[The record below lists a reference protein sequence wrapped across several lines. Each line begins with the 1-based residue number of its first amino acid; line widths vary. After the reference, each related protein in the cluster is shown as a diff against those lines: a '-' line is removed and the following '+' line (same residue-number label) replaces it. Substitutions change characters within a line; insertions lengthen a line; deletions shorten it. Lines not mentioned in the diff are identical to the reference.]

1 MRKFCLLVGMLF
13 CVVSGSFAEAPLTS
27 VDASQLEEAG
37 LDSHTTPAA
46 ADIPSIVI
54 NEIVASNA
62 TGLRTRGGKYEDWVE
77 LFNPTTES
85 VNISGWHLTDSL
97 NNLPQWQF
105 PDGVI
110 LKPGGFLVVFC
121 DGWADSQ
128 PLGEYHSN
136 FSLSKSGEYLALV
149 AADGET
155 IVHELAPSF
164 PQQYKDASYGLIPS
178 SIANTEQQW
187 AYFKTPTPGAPNS
200 GTPLWGM
207 VESVA
212 FSESQGYKSAPFSLT
227 LESPTEGVIIYYTLD
242 GTIPTSESI
251 LYNKPISIDKITFLR
266 AVATKEGYLDA
277 PVTTRTWLFMEDVL
291 TQPTSTPTGWPN
303 SYAVNNHKMEY
314 GMNSSIVRNNR
325 TAIRIGMT
333 NIQTISLVTDLKNLF
348 DSKSGIYVNPRQD
361 GEAWER
367 AVSVE
372 LIDPQGGEEFQIE
385 AGLRIRGAF
394 SRSSS
399 NPKHSF
405 RLFFR
410 DRYGGKLNF
419 PLFESEGADT
429 FDKVDLRTSQ
439 NFSWS
444 FENSPYNTF
453 IRETFSR
460 DAQGDFGMQYTRS
473 RYYHLFINGQYWGL
487 YQTQERSDSDFAK
500 TYYGGSSDDWD
511 CIKTSQPGY
520 YTEASD
526 GNMNA
531 FSDLYNIAVKQGF
544 SGLYSTNYYWIK
556 GVNPDGTPIPESP
569 VYLDEDNLLAY
580 MLITY
585 FARDPDCPVA
595 VNSHANNLYGLY
607 NRVNPTGFKW
617 FKHDAEHSMAANR
630 SYPVT
635 TDLTSHGWHLNTL
648 ANFNPMRLHQ
658 RLMDHPDYKMRWADT
673 VQKEMLN
680 PGGALSLSNSFAR
693 WDNRQ
698 AEIDQAIILE
708 AARWGHGRDRGDWLR
723 ECNYVKDSFI
733 PVSAEYLMKHF
744 KIRGWFPSIEAPVVS
759 DVVRSEESTTFT
771 LSGALNLY
779 YTLNGDDPRLPGG
792 EVNPFANKLV
802 PRPAGEKTL
811 ITKGDTWRY
820 FDEGITPPKDGA
832 LLWYQKGYSYSY
844 WKEGTGRFGFGS
856 RPVKTSI
863 NRYKTGTNEPLITA
877 YFSKS
882 FVLTSASLVPGLIV
896 DINADDGAVVYING
910 SRVLL
915 HNMETGYNYYS
926 YAKSE
931 VSGSDENTYHAYE
944 VDSKYLVDGENT
956 ISVEIHQGSPESE
969 DLYFD
974 LELSTMSGQS
984 EYGTEGSLT
993 VAPGTIIK
1001 ARSWNGVEWSAI
1013 TELDLT
1019 VYGEQT
1025 DLKIN
1030 EMMYSSS
1037 VPDIAAERG
1046 WDRDDFSWIELKNTG
1061 KGVLDT
1067 QGIQFTSGIEYTLPQ
1082 LLLHPGEM
1090 LVLVKNLDAFSTLYL
1105 TNGMT
1110 ILSGYSGNLARRGEN
1125 ITIQAADGSNILNF
1139 SYSSSWYPETDQ
1151 GGYSLEVVNTA
1162 AEEPVWSSA
1171 LNWKSS
1177 SLIYGTPGAENNSSG
1192 GIPPIIKVQPK
1203 DQWVFEGENVLF
1215 FATALGSSPLS
1226 YQWYKD
1232 GFPIENANTSQ
1243 LIISGTQ
1250 LSDAGSYVVEVTNP
1264 AGTLMSRQAM
1274 LLVQVFIPVPPSIV
1288 LQPENQIVMVG
1299 ESASFV
1305 VAASG
1310 SEPLNYQ
1317 WYKNGIP
1324 IEGAVRNSY
1333 TIPEVK
1339 KGDQANL
1346 YTVRVNNMLSHL
1358 MSAPAGLTV
1367 MDGPILKKGD
1377 FIIAIDPNSSS
1388 YPSNENPP
1396 LAIDGDTGTKYLN
1409 FGGANSGFIV
1419 TPSVGHSLI
1428 SSFTITTANDV
1439 EGRDPASY
1447 DIYGTSEK
1455 ILSKD
1460 KSPGNAEG
1468 WTWIASGNLSLP
1480 TERFS
1485 ESGWINIE
1493 NNTPYRSYKVV
1504 FPSLKVPSVG
1514 MMQLSEFQ
1522 FYGVVWTNGAPVIA
1536 TQPSDYV
1543 VLEGGTAILSAV
1555 AMGTLPLRYQ
1565 WYKDGNILPG
1575 EKAPRITFPNSNPS
1589 DSGVYFLEV
1598 TNSLGT
1604 TASNQATLTVIPE
1617 VIEPPTLQ
1625 CTMEG
1630 DLLVIDFSGA
1640 LYESFDMVEWTL
1652 VENAQPPI
1660 YKVEIQKSGEK
1671 YYLAAYSDA
1680 HNEK

>member
-1 MRKFCLLVGMLF
+1 MIKFYLFIGMLI
-13 CVVSGSFAEAPLTS
+13 CVASVSIGTP
-27 VDASQLEEAG
+27 
-37 LDSHTTPAA
+37 PAA
-46 ADIPSIVI
+46 LAPVIEPTEAELWESVNPAGTAVPNIII

-62 TGLRTRGGKYEDWVE
+62 TGLRTRQGKYEDWVE

-85 VNISGWHLTDSL
+85 VNISGWYLTDSL
-97 NNLPQWQF
+97 NNLAQWQF

-110 LKPGGFLVVFC
+110 LKPGGFMIVFC
-121 DGWADSQ
+121 DGWVDSQ

-149 AADGET
+149 AADAET
-155 IVHELAPSF
+155 IVYELAPSF
-164 PQQYKDASYGLIPS
+164 PPQYRDASYGCIPASAAS
-178 SIANTEQQW
+178 SEQQW
-187 AYFKTPTPGAPNS
+187 AYYKTPTPGAPNT

-207 VESVA
+207 VESVT
-212 FSESQGYKSAPFSLT
+212 FSESQGYKSDPFNLT
-227 LESPTEGVIIYYTLD
+227 LESPSEGAIIYYTLD
-242 GTIPTSESI
+242 GTIPTPDS
-251 LYNKPISIDKITFLR
+251 LRYTGPISIDKITFMR

-277 PVTTRTWLFMEDVL
+277 PVATRTWLFMEDVL
-291 TQPTSTPTGWPN
+291 TQPTTTPTGWPS
-303 SYAVNNHKMEY
+303 SYSVNNHKMEY
-314 GMNSSIVRNNR
+314 GMNSSIVRNNK
-325 TAIRIGMT
+325 TAIRTGMT

-348 DSKSGIYVNPRQD
+348 DSKSGIYVNPGQD

-367 AVSVE
+367 PVSME
-372 LIDPQGGEEFQIE
+372 LIDPRGGEEFQIE

-399 NPKHSF
+399 NPKHSL

-410 DRYGGKLNF
+410 DSYGGKLNF
-419 PLFESEGADT
+419 PLFEGEGADT

-444 FENSPYNTF
+444 FEGSPYNTF

-487 YQTQERSDSDFAK
+487 YQTQERSDSDYAK
-500 TYYGGSSDDWD
+500 TYFGGSDDDWD

-556 GVNPDGTPIPESP
+556 GVNPDGTRIPESP
-569 VYLDEDNLLAY
+569 VYLDEDNLIAY

-617 FKHDAEHSMAANR
+617 FKHDGEHSMAANR

-658 RLMDHPDYKMRWADT
+658 KLMDHPDYKMRWVDT

-680 PGGALSLSNSFAR
+680 PGGALTLSNSFAR
-693 WDNRQ
+693 WNKRQ

-708 AARWGHGRDRGDWLR
+708 AARWGHGRDRGDWIR
-723 ECNYVKDSFI
+723 ECDYVKDSFI
-733 PVSAEYLMKHF
+733 ALSADYLMKNF
-744 KIRGWFPSIEAPVVS
+744 KSRGWFPTIEAPVIS
-759 DVVRSEESTTFT
+759 DVVRSDESVTLT

-779 YTLNGDDPRLPGG
+779 YTLNGEDPRLPAG
-792 EVNPFANKLV
+792 ELNPFANKLV
-802 PRPAGEKTL
+802 VQPVGSKTL
-811 ITKGDTWRY
+811 IPKGDTWKFY
-820 FDEGITPPKDGA
+820 DEGIAPPKEGVFF
-832 LLWYQKGYSYSY
+832 WYQKGYSHSY
-844 WKEGTGRFGFGS
+844 WKEGAGRFGFGY
-856 RPVKTSI
+856 RPVNTSI
-863 NRYKTGTNEPLITA
+863 NRYKTNTNEPLITA
-877 YFSKS
+877 YFSKTFEVAS
-882 FVLTSASLVPGLIV
+882 SSLVPGLNV

-910 SRVLL
+910 TRVLL
-915 HNMETGYNYYS
+915 HNMVPGYNYNTLALS
-926 YAKSE
+926 Q
-931 VSGSDENTYHAYE
+931 VSGSEENTYYSYK
-944 VDSKYLVDGENT
+944 VDSKYLIDGENL
-956 ISVEIHQGSPESE
+956 ISVEVHQASLDSE
-969 DLYFD
+969 DFYFD
-974 LELSTMSGQS
+974 LELSTEPGQS

-993 VAPGTIIK
+993 VASGTVIK
-1001 ARSWNGVEWSAI
+1001 ARSWNGVEWSPI

-1019 VYGEQT
+1019 VYGHQD

-1030 EMMYSSS
+1030 EMMYSSP
-1037 VPDIAAERG
+1037 VPDVAAQYG

-1067 QGIQFTSGIEYTLPQ
+1067 QGIRFTSGIDYAFPQ
-1082 LLLHPGEM
+1082 LLLHPSEM
-1090 LVLVKNLDAFSTLYL
+1090 VVLVKNVDAFSSVYL

-1110 ILSGYSGNLARRGEN
+1110 ILSGYSGNLARRGEK
-1125 ITIQAADGSNILNF
+1125 ITIQAADGSNILSF
-1139 SYSSSWYPETDQ
+1139 DYSSSWYPETDQ
-1151 GGYSLEVVNTA
+1151 GGYSLEVVDTS
-1162 AEEPVWSSA
+1162 AEESLWSSA
-1171 LNWKSS
+1171 SNWKSS
-1177 SLIYGTPGAENNSSG
+1177 SLINGTPGAENDSSG
-1192 GIPPIIKVQPK
+1192 GIPPIIKIQPK

-1215 FATALGSSPLS
+1215 YANAVGTSPLS

-1232 GFPIENANTSQ
+1232 GILIEGANTSQ
-1243 LIISGTQ
+1243 LIFYGAR
-1250 LSDAGSYVVEVTNP
+1250 LSDAGCYSVEVTNP
-1264 AGTLMSRQAM
+1264 SGTLMSRQAK
-1274 LLVQVFIPVPPSIV
+1274 LLVQIFIPVPPSII

-1299 ESASFV
+1299 ESASFI

-1324 IEGAVRNSY
+1324 IEGAVRNTY
-1333 TIPEVK
+1333 TIPEVS

-1346 YTVRVNNMLSHL
+1346 YTVRVSNMLSSL
-1358 MSAPAGLTV
+1358 MSVPAGLTV
-1367 MDGPILKKGD
+1367 MDGPIFKKGD

-1396 LAIDGDTGTKYLN
+1396 LAIDRDTSTKYLN
-1409 FGGANSGFIV
+1409 FGGANSGFIA

-1428 SSFTITTANDV
+1428 SSFVITTANDV

-1447 DIYGTSEK
+1447 DIYGTNEK

-1468 WTWIASGNLSLP
+1468 WTWIASGSLILP
-1480 TERFS
+1480 TERFA

-1522 FYGVVWTNGAPVIA
+1522 FYGVVWTNGVPVIA
-1536 TQPSDYV
+1536 TQPSSYV
-1543 VLEGGTAILSAV
+1543 VLEGGKAVLSAV
-1555 AMGTLPLRYQ
+1555 AMGTLPLSYQ

-1575 EKAPRITFPNSNPS
+1575 ETASKITFPNSKPF
-1589 DSGVYFLEV
+1589 DSGVYSLEV
-1598 TNSLGT
+1598 KNSLGT
-1604 TASNQATLTVIPE
+1604 TTSTQATLTVIPE

-1625 CTMEG
+1625 CTIEG

-1640 LYESFDMVEWTL
+1640 LFESADMVEWTL
-1652 VENAQPPI
+1652 VENAQPPT
-1660 YKVEIQKSGEK
+1660 YKVEIQKSGNK

-1680 HNEK
+1680 P